1 MSSINIDEKD
11 QRMTPTDQSQE
22 TLDDPNLKMSDN
34 VPPVVVKE
42 SETQAEPEASRTK
55 LQTVIIMLSLC
66 SSVFLAALD
75 MTIVA
80 TAVPTISAHVRH
92 FIVAP

>member
-11 QRMTPTDQSQE
+11 QRMIPADQSQE
-22 TLDDPNLKMSDN
+22 TLGDPNVKMSHN
-34 VPPVVVKE
+34 NTPSVVVPE
-42 SETQAEPEASRTK
+42 PETQVEPEASRTK
-55 LQTVIIMLSLC
+55 IQTVIIMLSLC

-80 TAVPTISAHVRH
+80 TAVPTISAHVSTS
-92 FIVAP
+92 